1 MSEHIR
7 AYVVELRNGEEVR
20 FKDGMEAYR
29 YVESLEKGSWARL
42 FADVDREA
50 ENEYYTEQAKL
61 ICSKIN
67 VDPTKVR
74 SHGVP
79 TNHLPCPEASS

>member
-20 FKDGMEAYR
+20 FEDGVEAYR

-42 FADVDREA
+42 YADVDREA
-50 ENEYYTEQAKL
+50 EHEYYVKQAKL

-67 VDPTKVR
+67 VDPT
-74 SHGVP
+74 
-79 TNHLPCPEASS
+79 E